1 MQPDALDT
9 KIVVALTK
17 DPKTSV
23 LELARRLGVARG
35 TVQARLDKLE
45 LSGAISS
52 FAPTL
57 EPQNFGYP
65 VTAFVSLEVEQTD
78 VGNPAAKALTAIPEV
93 IEISSVSG
101 SADLLVR
108 VVARSNADLQRVIQ
122 RVIGAE
128 SVIRSSSSIVLRT
141 FLERRTLA
149 VFVEAAVVS
158 EAQME

>member
-9 KIVVALTK
+9 KIVVALSK

-23 LELARRLGVARG
+23 LELARRIGVARG

-45 LSGAISS
+45 LSGAIAS

-78 VGNPAAKALTAIPEV
+78 VGYPAAMALTSIPEV
-93 IEISSVSG
+93 TEISSVSG

-149 VFVEAAVVS
+149 AFVEAAARS
-158 EAQME
+158 AEQTD

>member
-23 LELARRLGVARG
+23 LELARRVGVARG

-122 RVIGAE
+122 RIIGAE
-128 SVIRSSSSIVLRT
+128 SVTRSSSSIVLRT

-149 VFVEAAVVS
+149 VFVEAAAVS
-158 EAQME
+158 AAQME